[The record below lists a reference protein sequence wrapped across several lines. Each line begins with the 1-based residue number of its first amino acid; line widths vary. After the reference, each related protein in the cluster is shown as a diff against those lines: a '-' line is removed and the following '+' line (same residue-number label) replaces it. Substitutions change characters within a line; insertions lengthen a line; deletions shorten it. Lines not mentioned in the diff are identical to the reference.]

1 MIRNGWFMQSN
12 ALERSIRGAL
22 NSLPQKIVS
31 SNGSHAKNLRFTAGS
46 KFFRAADVRQEL
58 TVEKMH
64 VFVVF
69 TEKYLRSY
77 GCSGIN
83 FTATVNCTNPKTET
97 QSEIIETQITEIKI
111 YSVIKKTHFSF
122 LVVNLFVCS

>member
-1 MIRNGWFMQSN
+1 MVIRNGWFMQSN
-12 ALERSIRGAL
+12 TLKRSIRGAL

-31 SNGSHAKNLRFTAGS
+31 SNGSHAKNLRFTAAS
-46 KFFRAADVRQEL
+46 KFFRAADGRQEL

-77 GCSGIN
+77 GCSGTN
-83 FTATVNCTNPKTET
+83 FTATVNCTNPKIKT
-97 QSEIIETQITEIKI
+97 QTEIIETQITGIKI
-111 YSVIKKTHFSF
+111 YSVIKKPISPF
-122 LVVNLFVCS
+122 